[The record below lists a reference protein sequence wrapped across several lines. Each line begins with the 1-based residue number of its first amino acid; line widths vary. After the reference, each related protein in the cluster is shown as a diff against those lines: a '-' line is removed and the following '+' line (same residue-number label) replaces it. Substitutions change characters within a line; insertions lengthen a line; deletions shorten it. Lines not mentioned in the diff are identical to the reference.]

1 MPPAA
6 SAAVA
11 IRNSRSARARAR
23 APSLVS
29 STAGAA
35 SKVTMLTRRV
45 RSRSSWRATTR
56 PGDAVSA
63 RNMARPYSVTAGTTM
78 RLAVCAATTYQ
89 RRPDSRQ
96 PPVP

>member
-6 SAAVA
+6 SAAVP
-11 IRNSRSARARAR
+11 IKNSRSARARAEV
-23 APSLVS
+23 ASLVS

-35 SKVTMLTRRV
+35 SKVMMLIRRV
-45 RSRSSWRATTR
+45 RSRSSCRDTSK
-56 PGDAVSA
+56 PPDPVSA
-63 RNMARPYSVTAGTTM
+63 RNMARPDSVTAGTTRM
-78 RLAVCAATTYQ
+78 PAACAATTYQ